1 MSGRKFIFILQP
13 INFNE
18 YLFFNDKITKREP
31 NKNLDLKSSYSLLD
45 FKKYETDYQTYLYG
59 VSPEV
64 VTTTDNATKKLILK
78 NIFASFFEKDIK
90 VLSDVKDIRELR
102 DLILMLVPR
111 TGNIIDITKLSNQL
125 GINRVKIYYYLELLQ
140 GKLSL

>member
-13 INFNE
+13 ISFNE

-45 FKKYETDYQTYLYG
+45 FKKYETDYQAYLEYG
-59 VSPEV
+59 GFPEV

-78 NIFASFFEKDIK
+78 IYLLHFLKKDIK
-90 VLSDVKDIRELR
+90 VLSDVKDILELR

-140 GKLSL
+140 GISL